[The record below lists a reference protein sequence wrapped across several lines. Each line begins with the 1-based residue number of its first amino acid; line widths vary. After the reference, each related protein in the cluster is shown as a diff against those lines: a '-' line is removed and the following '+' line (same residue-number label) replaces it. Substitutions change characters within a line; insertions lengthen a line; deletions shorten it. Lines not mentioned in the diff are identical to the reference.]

1 MLNYANA
8 KRETRALADNPS
20 NQPIILLNALKNH
33 FDVVTLSSNNP
44 QTPYFLRIMAYDE
57 YGEPQIIVY
66 CGYSSAFG
74 WYYDVQNNEEY
85 MKGAYK

>member
-8 KRETRALADNPS
+8 EQETRALAENPN
-20 NQPIILLNALKNH
+20 NQPA
-33 FDVVTLSSNNP
+33 TLSSKLKKYFDDVVISDNSP
-44 QTPYFLRIMAYDE
+44 QIPYHLRITAYDE

-66 CGYSSAFG
+66 CGYSKTFG

-85 MKGAYK
+85 MKGVYK

>member
-8 KRETRALADNPS
+8 EQEIRALIENPK
-20 NQPIILLNALKNH
+20 NQPATLSKKLYNY
-33 FDVVTLSSNNP
+33 FDDVVISDNSP
-44 QTPYFLRIMAYDE
+44 QIPYHLRITAYDE

-66 CGYSSAFG
+66 CGNNERFG
-74 WYYDVQNNEEY
+74 WFYDVQNNEEY